1 MGLLGKTLGLAGMAA
16 GGIAI
21 ASGLFV
27 NKEKKLA
34 ALDAEFA
41 TATNEYEKKKA
52 ALNRKYRP
60 GEPKLQKKLAALEE
74 EYSEYKKL
82 YEIERTKYL
91 PKESK
96 DDLKH
101 KRDIETIEVMH
112 KMEMEKLDKKVAL
125 LNTIPQSMTATTGS
139 EMVICH
145 NCGSKNSNDSKFC
158 SSCGSEIITKKFCS
172 QCGATLTPGVKF
184 CNMCGKAV

>member
-34 ALDAEFA
+34 TLDAEFA
-41 TATNEYEKKKA
+41 AVTKEYEKEKA
-52 ALNRKYRP
+52 ALNKKYRP
-60 GEPKLQKKLAALEE
+60 GEPKLQKKLLALEE
-74 EYSEYKKL
+74 EYSEQQKL

-91 PKESK
+91 PKETK
-96 DDLKH
+96 ADLKH
-101 KRDIETIEVMH
+101 KRDIETLEVVH
-112 KMEMEKLDKKVAL
+112 KMEMEKLDKEAAL
-125 LNTIPQSMTATTGS
+125 LNTIPQSAAAPSVS
-139 EMVICH
+139 ETVTCQ
-145 NCGSKNSNDSKFC
+145 NCGSQNSNGSKFC

-172 QCGATLTPGVKF
+172 QCGATLTPGAKF
-184 CNMCGKAV
+184 CNMCGKAI